1 MTGVKVMKKL
11 ISAILT
17 ATIIATSVP
26 MISYANESTDVMS
39 DYNAV
44 VSEYDAGKRFIGGV
58 ILTEDSDEVMID
70 DMTVSCDEKVTT
82 VDGTVM
88 VPIDSLCDH
97 ITATYIP
104 ANERSSYSKIEY
116 ENSVVWFNDTSGVI
130 NTCVDGEDNIEVL
143 DETPYKTDDTVMV
156 PLESFADA
164 LGYEV
169 KESNQDGT
177 HYLLTQP
184 YQTARLLVST
194 NKRNINTEGALASV
208 RDEKNDITVLQYN
221 TAEEAKSAMESL
233 AETKGVTN
241 VEPDCI
247 MSTDMFAGLNQGSGE
262 LDTTACHRDEGA
274 SEAIHVDDM
283 LEPLKNEKLNN
294 ITVGV
299 IDSGVCSTHEALKD
313 RTICADVDFSSDGQE
328 TSEDNNGHGTH
339 VTGIVLDNTLDNVK
353 VLAVKAMNGEGKGT
367 DYQIYQAMQY
377 AVNNGAKLL
386 NMSLGRY
393 GKSDLLTEYVQE
405 LWNKNISVVVAA
417 GNDHWFADEFT
428 PAGIVE
434 CITVAAVD
442 NDVAYNLTGRFT
454 NGGYPTDCYAP
465 GLNIYST
472 WIYDDNFKGYR
483 ECTGTSMSS
492 PFCAAAVA
500 NMYSYDSEYT
510 SQYVHDRIR
519 SECQPFLSGK
529 YVHHEYKDWVM
540 GVLDCRSLIDFN
552 RTAMPTVSTYP
563 DYLTETQM
571 NTITCEDENA
581 EIYYTTDGSR
591 ASKENGTLYTG
602 PIAVDKT
609 MRLHVIAYCEGK
621 EQSYQEYYDYIMVV
635 TPDESK
641 FTIDNYGVITSFDYT
656 KGEDKYLRVPNMIK
670 GRYVLGIGDNV
681 FKDNDD
687 LVTIFLP
694 ERCNSIGDYAF
705 YDCNNLGKV
714 NGKGV
719 EYVGKYAFYNSNTGE
734 RNNNSKDEIILGELK
749 KIGAFAFCET
759 YGYKSLVSEKLT
771 EIPESAFQRC
781 GIEYLY
787 APNVTSIGKNAFK
800 DDNTFSIK
808 LEFPKVIEIGY
819 HAFENCGVHY
829 IDLPGMTDASGLG
842 EGAFYDGGLY
852 SIDMPNLEGE
862 IPRDTFFKTQLR
874 TVNLPKITSVEVG
887 AFDECENLKELV
899 LENVKQFKS
908 NLWTGI
914 HIKGVGYD
922 YGNIERVSMPNCES
936 FTGQIWSYYLREL
949 DLPKCKT
956 LRSVYSNSLKYV
968 YLPNLEYMDE
978 YTSDKKTFGFKCPN
992 LLYAYLPKL
1001 KSISGNEEATH
1012 SVFLDCFNLE
1022 KIDLPSLDF
1031 DSYKPEGK
1039 RKLINTISNYS
1050 DIDKCK
1056 LKIVNAPYY
1065 ADKKALGIYG
1075 HGFLDGK
1082 IPSFKI
1088 LEDLPSTQ
1096 SGGDLSIDVSGYN
1109 ISYQWYY
1116 SKDNIDFEPIK
1127 GAVNEQLSPS
1137 KPGYYC
1143 VDVIQ
1148 SNYTQSGT
1156 KRSSVCNYTDER
1168 VVNPSV
1174 NLTVTAQNEF
1184 SVSADN
1190 YTYTAEKNGETYSIN
1205 VSVPKG
1211 NLVTVNYLNDDF
1223 EAWLNDK
1230 NRTVSDKANYTFRI
1244 AGDTVINC
1252 VSKNAGV
1259 VSFYNAN
1266 GDLII
1271 SKKFTKF
1278 TIGSFPAAPTL
1289 YGHTFTG
1296 WDKTAEEIDEA
1307 VKAGKSVKVT
1317 AQYKKNLTYYS
1328 LVLNGG
1334 EVIDTSSDDYNGEM
1348 SFREFST
1355 VTVKASFETPIFRYW
1370 VDGNGNIVSYR
1381 SEYKFYMSNNLEL
1394 SAVYGVTPAT
1404 KQPIVKITKVFED
1417 AENKRLVFTS
1427 ERDIPNNYTV
1437 LEHGILLS
1445 RDNEILRG
1453 RIPLTLDYDGTLIK
1467 CTSITKGHV
1476 GTYSANKKIVDEVRT
1491 WGAVAYV
1498 IYQKPNGEVKTLY
1511 SDLVKKKYLTDNI

>member
-1 MTGVKVMKKL
+1 MKKL

-17 ATIIATSVP
+17 ATIIATCVP

-44 VSEYDAGKRFIGGV
+44 ASEYDAGKRFIGGV

-97 ITATYIP
+97 ITATYMP
-104 ANERSSYSKIEY
+104 ANELRGYSKIEY
-116 ENSVVWFNDTSGVI
+116 ENSVVWFSETSGVI
-130 NTCVDGEDNIEVL
+130 NTCVDGEDNFEVL

-194 NKRNINTEGALASV
+194 NKRNINTEGAVASV

-233 AETKGVTN
+233 SETKGVTN

-247 MSTDMFAGLNQGSGE
+247 MSTDMFAGLNHGSGE
-262 LDTTACHRDEGA
+262 LDTTAGHRDEGA

-283 LEPLKNEKLNN
+283 LEPLKNEKLND

-313 RTICADVDFSSDGQE
+313 RTICANVDFSSDGQE

-353 VLAVKAMNGEGKGT
+353 VLAVKAMSGEGKGT

-417 GNDHWFADEFT
+417 GNEHWFADEFT

-442 NDVAYNLTGRFT
+442 NDVAHNLTGRFS

-472 WIYDDNFKGYR
+472 WIYDDSFKGYR
-483 ECTGTSMSS
+483 ECTGTSMST

-510 SQYVHDRIR
+510 AQYVHDRIR

-529 YVHHEYKDWVM
+529 YAHHEYKDWVM

-591 ASKENGTLYTG
+591 ASKENGTLYTE

-609 MRLHVIAYCEGK
+609 MRIHVIAYCEGK
-621 EQSYQEYYDYIMVV
+621 GQSYQEYYDYIMVV
-635 TPDESK
+635 TADESK
-641 FTIDNYGVITSFDYT
+641 FTRDNYGVITSFDYT
-656 KGEDKYLRVPNMIK
+656 KGEDKYLRIPDMVK
-670 GRYVLGIGDNV
+670 GEYVFGIGDNV

-719 EYVGKYAFYNSNTGE
+719 KNVGKYAFYNSNTGE

-749 KIGAFAFCET
+749 KIGAFAFYET
-759 YGYKSLVSEKLT
+759 FGYKSLVSEKLT
-771 EIPESAFQRC
+771 EIPESALQGC

-800 DDNTFSIK
+800 DDHYFSMDF
-808 LEFPKVIEIGY
+808 EFPKVTEIGY
-819 HAFENCGVHY
+819 HAFENCRVHH
-829 IDLPGMTDASGLG
+829 IELPELTDASGLG
-842 EGAFYDGGLY
+842 EGVFYKSSLY
-852 SIDMPNLEGE
+852 SIDLPNLVGE
-862 IPRDTFFKTQLR
+862 IPRDTFFKSQLR
-874 TVNLPKITSVEVG
+874 TVNLPKVTSVEVG

-899 LENVKQFKS
+899 LENVKEFKS

-949 DLPKCKT
+949 DLPKCKN

-968 YLPNLEYMDE
+968 YLPNLEYLNE
-978 YTSDKKTFGFKCPN
+978 YTSNKKTFGFKCPN

-1001 KSISGNEEATH
+1001 KSISGNDEATH
-1012 SVFLDCFNLE
+1012 SIFLDCFNLE

-1031 DSYKPEGK
+1031 DSYKPECK
-1039 RKLINTISNYS
+1039 RKLINTISDYS
-1050 DIDKCK
+1050 YEDKCK

-1096 SGGDLSIDVSGYN
+1096 SDGDLSIDVSGFN

-1116 SKDNIDFEPIK
+1116 SKDNTNFEPIK
-1127 GAVNEQLSPS
+1127 GAVNESFSPS

-1156 KRSSVCNYTDER
+1156 KRSSVCKYTDER
-1168 VVNPSV
+1168 VANPSV

-1190 YTYTAEKNGETYSIN
+1190 YTYTAEKSGETYSIN

-1211 NLVTVNYLNDDF
+1211 ELVTVDYLNDDF
-1223 EAWLNDK
+1223 EAWINDK

-1266 GDLII
+1266 GDLIT

-1278 TIGSFPAAPTL
+1278 TSSSFPAAPTL

-1334 EVIDTSSDDYNGEM
+1334 EVVDTSSDDYNGEM

-1394 SAVYGVTPAT
+1394 TAVYGETPVT
-1404 KQPIVKITKVFED
+1404 KQPTVRTISAYYDK
-1417 AENKRLVFTS
+1417 ENKRSVFVS
-1427 ERDIPNNYTV
+1427 ERDVPDKYKI
-1437 LEHGILLS
+1437 LETGFLLS
-1445 RDNEILRG
+1445 SDNDILNQVT
-1453 RIPLTLDYDGTLIK
+1453 PLTLDYKGELLK
-1467 CTSITKGHV
+1467 SVSINKDNS
-1476 GTYSANKKIVDEVRT
+1476 GTY
-1491 WGAVAYV
+1491 VAYKPEKTGWHLWGV
-1498 IYQKPNGEVKTLY
+1498 VSYVTYQLPNGRINTIYSNYQKIK
-1511 SDLVKKKYLTDNI
+1511 I

>member
-1 MTGVKVMKKL
+1 MKKL

-17 ATIIATSVP
+17 ATIIATCVP

-97 ITATYIP
+97 ITATYMP
-104 ANERSSYSKIEY
+104 ANELRGYSKIEY
-116 ENSVVWFNDTSGVI
+116 ENSVVWFSETSGVI
-130 NTCVDGEDNIEVL
+130 NTCVDGEDNFEVL
-143 DETPYKTDDTVMV
+143 DETPYKTDDTVIV

-169 KESNQDGT
+169 KESNEDGT

-194 NKRNINTEGALASV
+194 NKRNINTEGAVASV

-233 AETKGVTN
+233 SETKGITN

-247 MSTDMFAGLNQGSGE
+247 MSTDMFAGLNQSSGE
-262 LDTTACHRDEGA
+262 LDTTAGHRDEGA

-283 LEPLKNEKLNN
+283 LEPLKNEKLND

-339 VTGIVLDNTLDNVK
+339 VTGIVLDNTLDNVE

-417 GNDHWFADEFT
+417 GNEHWFADEFT

-510 SQYVHDRIR
+510 AQYVHDRIR

-540 GVLDCRSLIDFN
+540 GVLDCRNLIDFN

-591 ASKENGTLYTG
+591 ASKENGTLYTE

-621 EQSYQEYYDYIMVV
+621 GQSYQEYYDYIMVV
-635 TPDESK
+635 TADESK
-641 FTIDNYGVITSFDYT
+641 FTRDNYGVITSFDYT
-656 KGEDKYLRVPNMIK
+656 IGEDRYLRIPDMVKGE
-670 GRYVLGIGDNV
+670 YVFGIGDNV

-719 EYVGKYAFYNSNTGE
+719 ANVGKYAFYNSNTGE
-734 RNNNSKDEIILGELK
+734 RNNNSKDEIVLGELK

-800 DDNTFSIK
+800 DDHGFSMDF
-808 LEFPKVIEIGY
+808 EFPKVTEIGY
-819 HAFENCGVHY
+819 HAFENCRVHY
-829 IDLPGMTDASGLG
+829 IELPELTDASGLG
-842 EGAFYDGGLY
+842 EGVFYNSSLY
-852 SIDMPNLEGE
+852 SIDLPNLEGE

-874 TVNLPKITSVEVG
+874 TVNLPKVTSVEVG

-968 YLPNLEYMDE
+968 HMPNLEYLNE
-978 YTSDKKTFGFKCPN
+978 YTSNKKTFGFKCPN

-1001 KSISGNEEATH
+1001 KSISGNAEATH
-1012 SVFLDCFNLE
+1012 SIFLDCFNLE

-1031 DSYKPEGK
+1031 DSYKPECK
-1039 RKLINTISNYS
+1039 RKLIYTISDYS
-1050 DIDKCK
+1050 DKDKCK

-1065 ADKKALGIYG
+1065 ADKIILGKYG
-1075 HGFLDGK
+1075 YGYLDGK
-1082 IPSFKI
+1082 RPSFKI
-1088 LEDLPSTQ
+1088 LEDLPLTQ

-1116 SKDNIDFEPIK
+1116 SKDNTDFVPIK
-1127 GAVNEQLSPS
+1127 GAVNESFSPS

-1148 SNYTQSGT
+1148 SNYTESGT
-1156 KRSSVCNYTDER
+1156 KRSSVCKYTDER
-1168 VVNPSV
+1168 VANPSV

-1190 YTYTAEKNGETYSIN
+1190 YTYTAEKSGETYSIN

-1211 NLVTVNYLNDDF
+1211 NLVTVDYLNDDF
-1223 EAWLNDK
+1223 EAWINDK

-1266 GDLII
+1266 GDLIS

-1278 TIGSFPAAPTL
+1278 TSSSFPAAPTL

-1334 EVIDTSSDDYNGEM
+1334 EVVDTSSDDYNGEM

-1394 SAVYGVTPAT
+1394 TAVYGETPVT
-1404 KQPIVKITKVFED
+1404 KQPTVRTISAYYDK
-1417 AENKRLVFTS
+1417 ENKRSVFVS
-1427 ERDIPNNYTV
+1427 ERDLPDEYKI
-1437 LEHGILLS
+1437 LETGFLLS
-1445 RDNEILRG
+1445 SDNDILNQVT
-1453 RIPLTLDYDGTLIK
+1453 PLTLDYKGELLK
-1467 CTSITKGHV
+1467 SVSINKDNS
-1476 GTYSANKKIVDEVRT
+1476 GTY
-1491 WGAVAYV
+1491 VAYKPEKTGWHLWGV
-1498 IYQKPNGEVKTLY
+1498 VSYVTYQLPNGRINTIYSNYQKIKILN
-1511 SDLVKKKYLTDNI
+1511 

>member
-1 MTGVKVMKKL
+1 MKKL

>member
-1 MTGVKVMKKL
+1 MKKL

-17 ATIIATSVP
+17 AAIIATSVP

-194 NKRNINTEGALASV
+194 NKRNINTEGAVASV

-233 AETKGVTN
+233 SETKGVTN

-247 MSTDMFAGLNQGSGE
+247 MSTDMFAGLNQSSGE
-262 LDTTACHRDEGA
+262 LDTTAGHRDEGA

-417 GNDHWFADEFT
+417 GNEHWFADEFT
-428 PAGIVE
+428 PGGIVE

-472 WIYDDNFKGYR
+472 WIYDDSFKGYR

-510 SQYVHDRIR
+510 AQYVHDRIR

-591 ASKENGTLYTG
+591 ASKENGTLYTE

-609 MRLHVIAYCEGK
+609 MRIHVIAYCKGK

-641 FTIDNYGVITSFDYT
+641 FTINNYGVITSFDYT
-656 KGEDKYLRVPNMIK
+656 KGEDKYLRVPDMIK
-670 GRYVLGIGDNV
+670 GRYVFGIGDNV

-694 ERCNSIGDYAF
+694 EICYSIGDYAF
-705 YDCNNLGKV
+705 YDCDALGKV

-719 EYVGKYAFYNSNTGE
+719 EYVGKYAFCNANTGGN
-734 RNNNSKDEIILGELK
+734 NNNSEDEIILGELR
-749 KIGAFAFCET
+749 KIGAFAFRET
-759 YGYKSLVSEKLT
+759 YGYKSLVSERLT
-771 EIPESAFQRC
+771 EIPESAFERC

-800 DDNTFSIK
+800 DDHGFSMNF
-808 LEFPKVIEIGY
+808 EFPKVTEIGY
-819 HAFENCGVHY
+819 HAFENCRVHY
-829 IDLPGMTDASGLG
+829 IELPKLTDASGLG
-842 EGAFYDGGLY
+842 EGVFYNSSLY
-852 SIDMPNLEGE
+852 SIDLPNLEGK
-862 IPRDTFFKTQLR
+862 IPRDTFFKSQLR

-899 LENVKQFKS
+899 LENVKEFKS
-908 NLWTGI
+908 NLWTYI
-914 HIKGVGYD
+914 HIKGVGDD

-956 LRSVYSNSLKYV
+956 LRSVCSNSLKYV

-978 YTSDKKTFGFKCPN
+978 YTSNKKTFGFKCPN

-1012 SVFLDCFNLE
+1012 SIFLDCFNLE

-1031 DSYKPEGK
+1031 NSYKPEGK
-1039 RKLINTISNYS
+1039 RKLIYTISDYS
-1050 DIDKCK
+1050 DKDKCK

-1065 ADKKALGIYG
+1065 ADKKILGKFDKGY
-1075 HGFLDGK
+1075 LDGK
-1082 IPSFKI
+1082 RPSFKI

-1116 SKDNIDFEPIK
+1116 SKDNTNFEPIK
-1127 GAVNEQLSPS
+1127 GAVNESFSPS

-1190 YTYTAEKNGETYSIN
+1190 YTYKAEKNGETYSIN

-1252 VSKNAGV
+1252 VSKNAGI

-1266 GDLII
+1266 GDLIS

-1296 WDKTAEEIDEA
+1296 WDKTAEKIDEA

-1334 EVIDTSSDDYNGEM
+1334 EVVDTSSDDYNGEM

-1394 SAVYGVTPAT
+1394 TAVYGETPAT
-1404 KQPIVKITKVFED
+1404 KQPIVRLTNAYVNYD
-1417 AENKRLVFTS
+1417 NMQLVFTS
-1427 ERDIPNNYTV
+1427 ERDIPDNYKV
-1437 LEHGILLS
+1437 LEQGIIMS
-1445 RDNEILRG
+1445 NDQYIYDGNG
-1453 RIPLTLDYDGTLIK
+1453 KLTLEYTGNILK
-1467 CTSITKGHV
+1467 GVSVSTSNV
-1476 GTYSANKKIVDEVRT
+1476 GTYTVSKSIKKNWELWD
-1491 WGAVAYV
+1491 AVAYV
-1498 IYQKPNGEVKTLY
+1498 IYQLPSGEIDTIY
-1511 SDLVKKKYLTDNI
+1511 SNQAEAEYYKG

>member
-1 MTGVKVMKKL
+1 MKKL

-44 VSEYDAGKRFIGGV
+44 ASEYDAGKRFIGGV

-97 ITATYIP
+97 ITATYMP
-104 ANERSSYSKIEY
+104 ANELRGYSKIEY
-116 ENSVVWFNDTSGVI
+116 ENSVVWFSETSGVI
-130 NTCVDGEDNIEVL
+130 NTCVDGEDNFEVL

-194 NKRNINTEGALASV
+194 NKRNINTEGAVASV

-233 AETKGVTN
+233 SETKGVTN

-247 MSTDMFAGLNQGSGE
+247 MSTDMFAGLNHGSGE
-262 LDTTACHRDEGA
+262 LDTTAGHRDEGA

-283 LEPLKNEKLNN
+283 LEPLKNEKLND

-313 RTICADVDFSSDGQE
+313 RTICANVDFSSDGQE

-353 VLAVKAMNGEGKGT
+353 VLAVKAMSGEGKGT

-417 GNDHWFADEFT
+417 GNEHWFADEFT

-442 NDVAYNLTGRFT
+442 NDVAHNLTGRFS

-472 WIYDDNFKGYR
+472 WIYDDSFKGYR
-483 ECTGTSMSS
+483 ECTGTSMST

-510 SQYVHDRIR
+510 AQYVHDRIR

-529 YVHHEYKDWVM
+529 YAHHEYKDWVM

-591 ASKENGTLYTG
+591 ASKENGTLYTE

-609 MRLHVIAYCEGK
+609 MRIHVIAYCEGK
-621 EQSYQEYYDYIMVV
+621 GQSYQEYYDYIMVV
-635 TPDESK
+635 TADESK
-641 FTIDNYGVITSFDYT
+641 FTRDNYGVITSFDYT
-656 KGEDKYLRVPNMIK
+656 KGEDKYLRIPDMVK
-670 GRYVLGIGDNV
+670 GEYVFGIGDNV

-719 EYVGKYAFYNSNTGE
+719 KNVGKYAFYNSNTGE

-749 KIGAFAFCET
+749 KIGAFAFYET
-759 YGYKSLVSEKLT
+759 FGYKSLVSEKLT
-771 EIPESAFQRC
+771 EIPESALQGC

-800 DDNTFSIK
+800 DDHYFSMDF
-808 LEFPKVIEIGY
+808 EFPKVTEIGY
-819 HAFENCGVHY
+819 HAFENCRVHH
-829 IDLPGMTDASGLG
+829 IELPELTDASGLG
-842 EGAFYDGGLY
+842 EGVFYKSSLY
-852 SIDMPNLEGE
+852 SIDLPNLVGE
-862 IPRDTFFKTQLR
+862 IPRDTFFKSQLR
-874 TVNLPKITSVEVG
+874 TVNLPKVTSVEVG

-899 LENVKQFKS
+899 LENVKEFKS

-949 DLPKCKT
+949 DLPKCKN

-968 YLPNLEYMDE
+968 YLPNLEYLNE
-978 YTSDKKTFGFKCPN
+978 YTSNKKTFGFKCPN

-1001 KSISGNEEATH
+1001 KSISGNDEATH
-1012 SVFLDCFNLE
+1012 SIFLDCFNLE

-1039 RKLINTISNYS
+1039 RKLIYTISDYS
-1050 DIDKCK
+1050 DKDKCK

-1096 SGGDLSIDVSGYN
+1096 SGGDLSIDVSGFN

-1116 SKDNIDFEPIK
+1116 SKDNTDFVPIK
-1127 GAVNEQLSPS
+1127 GAVNESFSPS

-1168 VVNPSV
+1168 VANPSV

-1211 NLVTVNYLNDDF
+1211 ELVTVDYLNDDF

-1266 GDLII
+1266 GDLIS

-1278 TIGSFPAAPTL
+1278 TSNSFPAAPTL

-1334 EVIDTSSDDYNGEM
+1334 EVVDTSSDDYNGEM

-1381 SEYKFYMSNNLEL
+1381 SEYKFYMTNNLEL
-1394 SAVYGVTPAT
+1394 TAVYGETPVT
-1404 KQPIVKITKVFED
+1404 KQPTVRTISAYYDK
-1417 AENKRLVFTS
+1417 ENKRSVFVS
-1427 ERDIPNNYTV
+1427 ERDVPDEYKI
-1437 LEHGILLS
+1437 LETGFLLS
-1445 RDNEILRG
+1445 SDNDILNQVT
-1453 RIPLTLDYDGTLIK
+1453 PLTLDYDGELLK
-1467 CTSITKGHV
+1467 SVSINKDNS
-1476 GTYSANKKIVDEVRT
+1476 GTY
-1491 WGAVAYV
+1491 VAYKPEKTGWHLWGV
-1498 IYQKPNGEVKTLY
+1498 VSYVTYQLPNGRINTIYSNYQKIK
-1511 SDLVKKKYLTDNI
+1511 I

>member
-1 MTGVKVMKKL
+1 MKKL
-11 ISAILT
+11 ISAIMT
-17 ATIIATSVP
+17 AAIIVTSVP
-26 MISYANESTDVMS
+26 MISYANDSTDVMS

-44 VSEYDAGKRFIGGV
+44 VSKYDTGKRFIGGV

-70 DMTVSCDEKVTT
+70 DMAVSCDEKVTT

-97 ITATYIP
+97 ITATYMP
-104 ANERSSYSKIEY
+104 ANELRGYSKIEY
-116 ENSVVWFNDTSGVI
+116 ENSVVWFSETSGVI
-130 NTCVDGEDNIEVL
+130 NTCVDGEDNFEVL

-169 KESNQDGT
+169 KESNEDGT

-194 NKRNINTEGALASV
+194 NKRNINTEGAVASV

-233 AETKGVTN
+233 SETKGVTN

-262 LDTTACHRDEGA
+262 LDTTAGHRDEGA

-283 LEPLKNEKLNN
+283 LEPLKNEKLND
-294 ITVGV
+294 ITVGI

-313 RTICADVDFSSDGQE
+313 RAICADVDFSSDEQE

-353 VLAVKAMNGEGKGT
+353 ALVVKALNGEGKGT

-377 AVNNGAKLL
+377 AINNGAKLL

-393 GKSDLLTEYVQE
+393 GTSDLLTEYVQE
-405 LWNKNISVVVAA
+405 LWNKNISVVVSA
-417 GNDHWFADEFT
+417 GNEHWFADEFT

-442 NDVAYNLTGRFT
+442 NDVAYNLTGRFS

-472 WIYDDNFKGYR
+472 WIYDDNFNGYR

-500 NMYSYDSEYT
+500 NMYSYSSEYT
-510 SQYVHDRIR
+510 AQYVHDRIR

-540 GVLDCRSLIDFN
+540 GVLDCRSLIEFN
-552 RTAMPTVSTYP
+552 RTAMPTVSAYP
-563 DYLTETQM
+563 DYLTETQI
-571 NTITCEDENA
+571 NTITCKDENA

-591 ASKENGTLYTG
+591 ASKENGTLYTE

-609 MRLHVIAYCEGK
+609 MRLHVIAYCDGK
-621 EQSYQEYYDYIMVV
+621 GQSYQEYYDYIMVV

-641 FTIDNYGVITSFDYT
+641 FTRNNYGVITSFDYT
-656 KGEDKYLRVPNMIK
+656 EGEDKYLRIPDMVK
-670 GRYVLGIGDNV
+670 GEYVFGIGDNV

-694 ERCNSIGDYAF
+694 ETCHSIGDYAF
-705 YDCNNLGKV
+705 YDCDALGKV

-719 EYVGKYAFYNSNTGE
+719 NTVGKYAFCNANTGGN
-734 RNNNSKDEIILGELK
+734 NNNSEDEIILGELE

-759 YGYKSLVSEKLT
+759 RGYKSLVSEKLT

-781 GIEYLY
+781 SIEYLY

-800 DDNTFSIK
+800 DDHGFSMDF
-808 LEFPKVIEIGY
+808 EFPKVTEIGY
-819 HAFENCGVHY
+819 HAFENCRVHY
-829 IDLPGMTDASGLG
+829 IELPELTDALGLG
-842 EGAFYDGGLY
+842 EGVFYNSSLY
-852 SIDMPNLEGE
+852 SIDLPNLEGE
-862 IPRDTFFKTQLR
+862 IPRDTFFKSQLR

-922 YGNIERVSMPNCES
+922 YGNIERVSMPNCEL

-968 YLPNLEYMDE
+968 YLPNLEYLNE
-978 YTSDKKTFGFKCPN
+978 YTSDKFTFGFKCPN

-1001 KSISGNEEATH
+1001 KSTSGNEESIH
-1012 SVFLDCFNLE
+1012 SIFLDCFNLE
-1022 KIDLPSLDF
+1022 KIDLPSLNF
-1031 DSYKPEGK
+1031 DSYKPEGLHK
-1039 RKLINTISNYS
+1039 TIYRISDYS
-1050 DIDKCK
+1050 YKDKCK

-1065 ADKKALGIYG
+1065 ADKKEIYTN
-1075 HGFLDGK
+1075 FVDGVR
-1082 IPSFKI
+1082 PLFKI

-1174 NLTVTAQNEF
+1174 DLTVTAQNEF

-1190 YTYTAEKNGETYSIN
+1190 YTYTAEKNGDVYSLS

-1211 NLVTVNYLNDDF
+1211 NLVTVNYLSDDF
-1223 EAWLNDK
+1223 EAWINDK

-1266 GDLII
+1266 GDLIS

-1278 TIGSFPAAPTL
+1278 TSSSFPAAPTL

-1334 EVIDTSSDDYNGEM
+1334 VVTDTSSDDYNGEM

-1394 SAVYGVTPAT
+1394 TAVYGETPAT
-1404 KQPIVKITKVFED
+1404 KQPIVRTVSAYYDK
-1417 AENKRLVFTS
+1417 ENKRSVFVS
-1427 ERDIPNNYTV
+1427 ERDVPDEYKI
-1437 LEHGILLS
+1437 LETGFLLS
-1445 RDNEILRG
+1445 SDNDILNQVT
-1453 RIPLTLDYDGTLIK
+1453 PLILDYDGELLK
-1467 CTSITKGHV
+1467 SVSLSKKNS
-1476 GTYSANKKIVDEVRT
+1476 GTYIAYKPEKT
-1491 WGAVAYV
+1491 GWHLWGVVSYV
-1498 IYQKPNGEVKTLY
+1498 TYQLPNGRISTVY
-1511 SDLVKKKYLTDNI
+1511 SNFQRIKI

>member
-1 MTGVKVMKKL
+1 MKKL
-11 ISAILT
+11 ISAIMT
-17 ATIIATSVP
+17 AAIIVTSVP
-26 MISYANESTDVMS
+26 MISYANDSTDVMS

-44 VSEYDAGKRFIGGV
+44 VSKYDTGKRFIGGV

-97 ITATYIP
+97 ITATYMP
-104 ANERSSYSKIEY
+104 ANELRGYSKIEY
-116 ENSVVWFNDTSGVI
+116 ENSVVWFSETSGVI
-130 NTCVDGEDNIEVL
+130 NTCVDGEDNFDVL

-169 KESNQDGT
+169 KESNEDGT

-194 NKRNINTEGALASV
+194 NKRNINTEGAVASV

-233 AETKGVTN
+233 SETKGVTN

-247 MSTDMFAGLNQGSGE
+247 MSTNMFAGLNKGSGE
-262 LDTTACHRDEGA
+262 LDTTAGHRDEDA
-274 SEAIHVDDM
+274 SEAIHIDDM
-283 LEPLKNEKLNN
+283 LEPLKNEKLND
-294 ITVGV
+294 ITVGI

-313 RTICADVDFSSDGQE
+313 RTICADVDFSSDEQE

-353 VLAVKAMNGEGKGT
+353 VLAVKALNGEGEGT

-393 GKSDLLTEYVQE
+393 GKSDLLTEYIQE
-405 LWNKNISVVVAA
+405 LWNKNISVVVSA
-417 GNDHWFADEFT
+417 GNEHWFADEFT

-434 CITVAAVD
+434 CITVGATNNIISSTS
-442 NDVAYNLTGRFT
+442 NDVSFSNS
-454 NGGYPTDCYAP
+454 GYPTDCDAP
-465 GLNIYST
+465 GVSIYST

-483 ECTGTSMSS
+483 NCTGTSMSS

-510 SQYVHDRIR
+510 AQYVHDRIR
-519 SECQPFLSGK
+519 SECQPYLSGK
-529 YVHHEYKDWVM
+529 YIHQEYKDWVL

-552 RTAMPTVSTYP
+552 RTAMPAVSAYP
-563 DYLTETQM
+563 DYLTETQI
-571 NTITCEDENA
+571 NTVTCEDENA

-591 ASKENGTLYTG
+591 ASKENGTLYTE

-641 FTIDNYGVITSFDYT
+641 FTINNYGVITSFDYT
-656 KGEDKYLRVPNMIK
+656 EGEDKYLRVPDMVK
-670 GRYVLGIGDNV
+670 GEYVFGIGDSV

-694 ERCNSIGDYAF
+694 ETCHSIGDYAF
-705 YDCNNLGKV
+705 YDCDALGKV

-719 EYVGKYAFYNSNTGE
+719 NTVGKYTFYNANTGG
-734 RNNNSKDEIILGELK
+734 NNNHSEDEIILGELE
-749 KIGAFAFCET
+749 KIGAFAFYET

-800 DDNTFSIK
+800 DDYSFSIK
-808 LEFPKVIEIGY
+808 LEFPKVTEIGY

-829 IDLPGMTDASGLG
+829 VELPGMTDASGFG

-899 LENVKQFKS
+899 LENIKEFKS
-908 NLWTGI
+908 NLWSGI
-914 HIKGVGYD
+914 YIKGVGYD

-968 YLPNLEYMDE
+968 YLPDLEYIDE

-1001 KSISGNEEATH
+1001 KSVSGNDEATH
-1012 SVFLDCFNLE
+1012 SIFLDCFNLE

-1039 RKLINTISNYS
+1039 RKLIYTISNYS
-1050 DIDKCK
+1050 DEDKCK

-1065 ADKKALGIYG
+1065 ADKKILGEFDKGYLG
-1075 HGFLDGK
+1075 GK
-1082 IPSFKI
+1082 RPSFKI

-1116 SKDNIDFEPIK
+1116 SKDNTDFEPIK
-1127 GAVNEQLSPS
+1127 GAVNEQLSPL

-1190 YTYTAEKNGETYSIN
+1190 YTYTAEKNGDVYSLN

-1211 NLVTVNYLNDDF
+1211 NLVTVNYLSDDF
-1223 EAWLNDK
+1223 EVWLNDK

-1266 GDLII
+1266 GDLIS

-1278 TIGSFPAAPTL
+1278 TSSSFPAAPTL

-1334 EVIDTSSDDYNGEM
+1334 VVTDTSSDDYNGEM

-1381 SEYKFYMSNNLEL
+1381 SEYKFYMSNDLEL
-1394 SAVYGVTPAT
+1394 TAVYGETPAT
-1404 KQPIVKITKVFED
+1404 KQPIVRLTNAYV
-1417 AENKRLVFTS
+1417 NYNNMQLVFTS
-1427 ERDIPNNYTV
+1427 ERDIPDNYKV
-1437 LEHGILLS
+1437 LEQGIIMS
-1445 RDNEILRG
+1445 NDQYIYDG
-1453 RIPLTLDYDGTLIK
+1453 KGKLTLEYTGNILK
-1467 CTSITKGHV
+1467 GTSIDTLNT
-1476 GTYSANKKIVDEVRT
+1476 GTYTIYKKIKKNWELWV
-1491 WGAVAYV
+1491 AVAYV
-1498 IYQKPNGEVKTLY
+1498 TYQLPSGKIVTIYSNQAEAEYYKEG
-1511 SDLVKKKYLTDNI
+1511 

>member
-1 MTGVKVMKKL
+1 MKKL

-26 MISYANESTDVMS
+26 MISYANESTDIMS

-58 ILTEDSDEVMID
+58 ILTENSDEVMID
-70 DMTVSCDEKVTT
+70 DMTVSCDEKVTN

-88 VPIDSLCDH
+88 VPIDSLYDH
-97 ITATYIP
+97 ITATYMP
-104 ANERSSYSKIEY
+104 ANELRGYSKIEY
-116 ENSVVWFNDTSGVI
+116 ENSVVWFSETSGVI

-194 NKRNINTEGALASV
+194 NKRNINTEGAVASV

-247 MSTDMFAGLNQGSGE
+247 MSTDMFAGLNHGSGE
-262 LDTTACHRDEGA
+262 LDTTAGHRDEGA

-353 VLAVKAMNGEGKGT
+353 VLAVKAMSGEGKGT

-417 GNDHWFADEFT
+417 GNEHWFADEFT

-442 NDVAYNLTGRFT
+442 NDIAHNLTGRFS

-483 ECTGTSMSS
+483 ECTGTSMST

-510 SQYVHDRIR
+510 AQYVHDRIR

-529 YVHHEYKDWVM
+529 YAHHEYKDWVM

-591 ASKENGTLYTG
+591 ASKENGTLYTE

-621 EQSYQEYYDYIMVV
+621 GQSYQEYYDYIMVV
-635 TPDESK
+635 TADESK
-641 FTIDNYGVITSFDYT
+641 FTRDNYGVITSFDYT
-656 KGEDKYLRVPNMIK
+656 KGEDKYLRIPDMVK
-670 GRYVLGIGDNV
+670 GEYVFGIGDNV

-719 EYVGKYAFYNSNTGE
+719 ENVGKYAFYNSNTGE

-749 KIGAFAFCET
+749 KIGAFAFYET
-759 YGYKSLVSEKLT
+759 FGYKSLVSEKLT
-771 EIPESAFQRC
+771 EIPESALQGC

-800 DDNTFSIK
+800 DDHYFSMDF
-808 LEFPKVIEIGY
+808 EFPKVTEIGY
-819 HAFENCGVHY
+819 HAFENCRVHY
-829 IDLPGMTDASGLG
+829 IELPELTDASGLG
-842 EGAFYDGGLY
+842 EGVFYKSSLY
-852 SIDMPNLEGE
+852 SIDLPNLVGE
-862 IPRDTFFKTQLR
+862 IPRDTFFKSQLR
-874 TVNLPKITSVEVG
+874 TVNLPKVTSVEVG

-899 LENVKQFKS
+899 LENVKEFKS

-949 DLPKCKT
+949 DLPKCKN

-968 YLPNLEYMDE
+968 YLPNLEYLNE
-978 YTSDKKTFGFKCPN
+978 YTSNKFTFGFKCPN

-1001 KSISGNEEATH
+1001 KSTSGNEESIH
-1012 SVFLDCFNLE
+1012 SIFLDCFNLE
-1022 KIDLPSLDF
+1022 KIDLPSLNF
-1031 DSYKPEGK
+1031 DSYKPEGLHK
-1039 RKLINTISNYS
+1039 TIYRISDYS
-1050 DIDKCK
+1050 YKDKCK

-1065 ADKKALGIYG
+1065 ADKKDIY
-1075 HGFLDGK
+1075 FNFVDGVR
-1082 IPSFKI
+1082 PLFKI

-1096 SGGDLSIDVSGYN
+1096 SDGDLSIDVSGYN

-1116 SKDNIDFEPIK
+1116 SKDNTNFEPIK
-1127 GAVNEQLSPS
+1127 GAVNESFSPS

-1156 KRSSVCNYTDER
+1156 KRSSVCKYTDER

-1211 NLVTVNYLNDDF
+1211 NLVTVNYLSDDF

-1266 GDLII
+1266 GDLIT
-1271 SKKFTKF
+1271 SNKLTKF
-1278 TIGSFPAAPTL
+1278 TSSSFPAAPTL

-1334 EVIDTSSDDYNGEM
+1334 EVVDTSSDDYNGEM

-1370 VDGNGNIVSYR
+1370 IDANGSIVSYR
-1381 SEYKFYMSNNLEL
+1381 REYKFYMSNNLEL
-1394 SAVYGVTPAT
+1394 TAVYGVTPVT
-1404 KQPIVKITKVFED
+1404 KQPTVRTISAYYDK
-1417 AENKRLVFTS
+1417 ENKRSVFVS
-1427 ERDIPNNYTV
+1427 ERDVPDEYKI
-1437 LEHGILLS
+1437 LETGFLLS
-1445 RDNEILRG
+1445 SDNDILNQVT
-1453 RIPLTLDYDGTLIK
+1453 PLTLDYTGELLKSVSVNKDN
-1467 CTSITKGHV
+1467 S
-1476 GTYSANKKIVDEVRT
+1476 GTY
-1491 WGAVAYV
+1491 VAYKPEKTGWHLWGV
-1498 IYQKPNGEVKTLY
+1498 VSYVTYQLPNGRINTIY
-1511 SDLVKKKYLTDNI
+1511 SNYQRIKI

>member
-1 MTGVKVMKKL
+1 MKKL
-11 ISAILT
+11 IFAILT

-97 ITATYIP
+97 ITATYMP
-104 ANERSSYSKIEY
+104 ANKLRGYSKIEY
-116 ENSVVWFNDTSGVI
+116 ENSVVWFSETSGVI

-194 NKRNINTEGALASV
+194 NKKNINTEGAVASV

-247 MSTDMFAGLNQGSGE
+247 MSTDMFAGLNHGSGE
-262 LDTTACHRDEGA
+262 LDTTAGHRDEGA

-283 LEPLKNEKLNN
+283 LEPLKNEKLND

-313 RTICADVDFSSDGQE
+313 RTICANVDFSSDEQE

-339 VTGIVLDNTLDNVK
+339 VTGILLDNTLDNVK
-353 VLAVKAMNGEGKGT
+353 VLAVKAMSGEGKGT

-417 GNDHWFADEFT
+417 GNEHWFADEFT

-442 NDVAYNLTGRFT
+442 NDVAHNLTGRFS

-483 ECTGTSMSS
+483 ECTGTSMST

-500 NMYSYDSEYT
+500 NMYSYDSKYT
-510 SQYVHDRIR
+510 AQYVHDRIR
-519 SECQPFLSGK
+519 SECQPFLSEK
-529 YVHHEYKDWVM
+529 YAHHEYKDWVM

-591 ASKENGTLYTG
+591 ASKENGTLYTE

-621 EQSYQEYYDYIMVV
+621 GQSYQEYYDYIMVV
-635 TPDESK
+635 TADESK
-641 FTIDNYGVITSFDYT
+641 FTRDNYGVITSFDYT
-656 KGEDKYLRVPNMIK
+656 KGEDKYLRIPDMVK
-670 GRYVLGIGDNV
+670 GEYVFGIGDNV

-719 EYVGKYAFYNSNTGE
+719 ENVGKYAFYNSNTGE

-749 KIGAFAFCET
+749 KIGAFAFYET
-759 YGYKSLVSEKLT
+759 FGYKSLVSEKLT
-771 EIPESAFQRC
+771 EIPESALQGC

-800 DDNTFSIK
+800 DDHYFSMDF
-808 LEFPKVIEIGY
+808 EFPKVTEIGY
-819 HAFENCGVHY
+819 HAFENCRVHY
-829 IDLPGMTDASGLG
+829 IELPELTDASGLG
-842 EGAFYDGGLY
+842 EGVFYKSSLY
-852 SIDMPNLEGE
+852 SIDLPNLVGE
-862 IPRDTFFKTQLR
+862 IPRDTFFKSQLR
-874 TVNLPKITSVEVG
+874 TVNLPKVTSVEVG

-899 LENVKQFKS
+899 LENVKEFKS

-949 DLPKCKT
+949 DLPKCKN

-968 YLPNLEYMDE
+968 YLPNLEYLNE
-978 YTSDKKTFGFKCPN
+978 YTSNKFTFGFKCPN

-1001 KSISGNEEATH
+1001 KSTSGNEESIH
-1012 SVFLDCFNLE
+1012 SIFLDCFNLE
-1022 KIDLPSLDF
+1022 KIDLPSLNF
-1031 DSYKPEGK
+1031 DSYKPEGLHK
-1039 RKLINTISNYS
+1039 TIYRISDYS
-1050 DIDKCK
+1050 YKDKCK

-1065 ADKKALGIYG
+1065 ADKKDIY
-1075 HGFLDGK
+1075 FNFVDGVR
-1082 IPSFKI
+1082 PLFKI

-1096 SGGDLSIDVSGYN
+1096 SDGDLSIDVSGYN

-1116 SKDNIDFEPIK
+1116 SKDNTNFEPIK
-1127 GAVNEQLSPS
+1127 GAVNESFSPS

-1156 KRSSVCNYTDER
+1156 KRSSVCKYTDER

-1190 YTYTAEKNGETYSIN
+1190 YTYTAEKNGEMYSIN

-1211 NLVTVNYLNDDF
+1211 NLVTVNYLSDDF

-1266 GDLII
+1266 GDLIT
-1271 SKKFTKF
+1271 SKKLTKF
-1278 TIGSFPAAPTL
+1278 TSSSFPAAPTL

-1334 EVIDTSSDDYNGEM
+1334 EVVDTSSDDYNGEM

-1381 SEYKFYMSNNLEL
+1381 REYKFYMSNNLEL
-1394 SAVYGVTPAT
+1394 TAVYGITPVT
-1404 KQPIVKITKVFED
+1404 KQPTVRTISAYYDK
-1417 AENKRLVFTS
+1417 ENKRSVFVS
-1427 ERDIPNNYTV
+1427 ERDVPDEYKI
-1437 LEHGILLS
+1437 LETGFLLS
-1445 RDNEILRG
+1445 SDNDILNQVT
-1453 RIPLTLDYDGTLIK
+1453 PLTLDY
-1467 CTSITKGHV
+1467 KGELLKSV
-1476 GTYSANKKIVDEVRT
+1476 SVNKDNSGTY
-1491 WGAVAYV
+1491 VAYKPEKTGWHLWGV
-1498 IYQKPNGEVKTLY
+1498 VSYVTYQLPNGRINTIY
-1511 SDLVKKKYLTDNI
+1511 SNYQRIKI

>member
-1 MTGVKVMKKL
+1 MKKL

-70 DMTVSCDEKVTT
+70 DMTVACDEKVTI

-97 ITATYIP
+97 ITATYMP
-104 ANERSSYSKIEY
+104 ANELRGYSKIEY
-116 ENSVVWFNDTSGVI
+116 ENSVVWFSETSGVI

-194 NKRNINTEGALASV
+194 NKRNINTEGAVASV

-247 MSTDMFAGLNQGSGE
+247 MSTNMFAGLNHGSGE
-262 LDTTACHRDEGA
+262 LDTTAGHRDEGA

-442 NDVAYNLTGRFT
+442 NDVAHNLTGRFT

-483 ECTGTSMSS
+483 ECTGTSMST

-510 SQYVHDRIR
+510 AQYVHDRIR

-591 ASKENGTLYTG
+591 ASKENGTLYTE

-609 MRLHVIAYCEGK
+609 MRIHVIAYCEGK
-621 EQSYQEYYDYIMVV
+621 GQSYQEYYDYIMVV
-635 TPDESK
+635 TADESK
-641 FTIDNYGVITSFDYT
+641 FTRDNYGVITSFDYT
-656 KGEDKYLRVPNMIK
+656 KGEDKYLRIPDMVK
-670 GRYVLGIGDNV
+670 GEYVFGIGDNV

-719 EYVGKYAFYNSNTGE
+719 ENVGKYAFYNSNTGE

-749 KIGAFAFCET
+749 KIGAFAFYET
-759 YGYKSLVSEKLT
+759 FGYKSLVSEKLT
-771 EIPESAFQRC
+771 EIPESALQGC

-800 DDNTFSIK
+800 DDHYFSMDF
-808 LEFPKVIEIGY
+808 EFPKVTEIGY
-819 HAFENCGVHY
+819 HAFENCRVHH
-829 IDLPGMTDASGLG
+829 IELPELTDASGLG
-842 EGAFYDGGLY
+842 EGVFYNSSLY
-852 SIDMPNLEGE
+852 SIDLPNLEGE
-862 IPRDTFFKTQLR
+862 IPRDTFFKSQLR
-874 TVNLPKITSVEVG
+874 TVNLPKVTSVEVG

-899 LENVKQFKS
+899 LENVKEFKS

-949 DLPKCKT
+949 DLPKCKN

-968 YLPNLEYMDE
+968 YLPNLEYLNE
-978 YTSDKKTFGFKCPN
+978 YTSNKFTFGFKCPN

-1001 KSISGNEEATH
+1001 KSTSGNEESIH
-1012 SVFLDCFNLE
+1012 SIFLDCFNLE
-1022 KIDLPSLDF
+1022 KIDLPSLNF
-1031 DSYKPEGK
+1031 DSYKPEGLHK
-1039 RKLINTISNYS
+1039 TIYRISDYS
-1050 DIDKCK
+1050 YEDKCK

-1065 ADKKALGIYG
+1065 ADKKDIY
-1075 HGFLDGK
+1075 FNFVDGVR
-1082 IPSFKI
+1082 PLFKI

-1096 SGGDLSIDVSGYN
+1096 FGGDLSIDVSGYN

-1116 SKDNIDFEPIK
+1116 SKDNTNFEPIK
-1127 GAVNEQLSPS
+1127 GAVNESFSPS

-1266 GDLII
+1266 GDLIT

-1296 WDKTAEEIDEA
+1296 WDKTAEEIDKA

-1334 EVIDTSSDDYNGEM
+1334 EVVDTSSDDYNGEM

-1370 VDGNGNIVSYR
+1370 VDANGNIVSYR
-1381 SEYKFYMSNNLEL
+1381 REYKFYMSNNLEL
-1394 SAVYGVTPAT
+1394 TAVYGVTPVT
-1404 KQPIVKITKVFED
+1404 KQPTVRTISAYYDK
-1417 AENKRLVFTS
+1417 ENKRSVFVS
-1427 ERDIPNNYTV
+1427 ERDVPDEYKI
-1437 LEHGILLS
+1437 LETGFLLS
-1445 RDNEILRG
+1445 SDNDILNQVT
-1453 RIPLTLDYDGTLIK
+1453 PLTLDYKGELLK
-1467 CTSITKGHV
+1467 SVSINKDNS
-1476 GTYSANKKIVDEVRT
+1476 GTY
-1491 WGAVAYV
+1491 VAYKPEKTGWHLWGV
-1498 IYQKPNGEVKTLY
+1498 VSYVTYQLPNGRINTIY
-1511 SDLVKKKYLTDNI
+1511 SNYQRIKI

>member
-1 MTGVKVMKKL
+1 MKKL

-39 DYNAV
+39 DYNAI

-97 ITATYIP
+97 ITATYMP
-104 ANERSSYSKIEY
+104 ANELRGYSKIEY
-116 ENSVVWFNDTSGVI
+116 ENSVVWFSETSGVI

-194 NKRNINTEGALASV
+194 NKRNINTEGAVASV

-233 AETKGVTN
+233 SETKGVTN

-247 MSTDMFAGLNQGSGE
+247 MSTDMFAGLNHGSGE
-262 LDTTACHRDEGA
+262 LDTTAGHRDEGA

-313 RTICADVDFSSDGQE
+313 RTICANVDFSSDGQE

-353 VLAVKAMNGEGKGT
+353 VLAVKAMSGEGKGT

-417 GNDHWFADEFT
+417 GNEHWFADEFT

-442 NDVAYNLTGRFT
+442 NDVAHNLTGRFS

-483 ECTGTSMSS
+483 ECTGTSMST

-510 SQYVHDRIR
+510 AQYVHDRIR

-529 YVHHEYKDWVM
+529 YAHHEYKDWVM

-591 ASKENGTLYTG
+591 ASKENGTLYTE

-609 MRLHVIAYCEGK
+609 MRIHVIAYCEGK
-621 EQSYQEYYDYIMVV
+621 GQSYQEYYDYIMVV
-635 TPDESK
+635 TADESK
-641 FTIDNYGVITSFDYT
+641 FTRDNYGVITSFDYT
-656 KGEDKYLRVPNMIK
+656 KGEDKYLRIPDMVK
-670 GRYVLGIGDNV
+670 GEYVFGIGDNV

-719 EYVGKYAFYNSNTGE
+719 ENVGKYAFYNSNTGE

-749 KIGAFAFCET
+749 KIGAFAFYET
-759 YGYKSLVSEKLT
+759 FGYKSLVSEKLT
-771 EIPESAFQRC
+771 EIPESALQGC

-800 DDNTFSIK
+800 DDHYFSMDF
-808 LEFPKVIEIGY
+808 EFPKVTEIGY
-819 HAFENCGVHY
+819 HAFDNCRVHH
-829 IDLPGMTDASGLG
+829 IELPELTDASDLG
-842 EGAFYDGGLY
+842 EGVFYNSGLY
-852 SIDMPNLEGE
+852 SIDLPNLEGE
-862 IPRDTFFKTQLR
+862 IPRDTFFKSQLR
-874 TVNLPKITSVEVG
+874 TVNLPKVTSVEVG

-899 LENVKQFKS
+899 LENVKEFKS

-914 HIKGVGYD
+914 NIKGVGYD
-922 YGNIERVSMPNCES
+922 YGNIERVSMLNCES

-949 DLPKCKT
+949 DLPKCKN

-968 YLPNLEYMDE
+968 YLPNLEYLNE
-978 YTSDKKTFGFKCPN
+978 YTSNKFTFGFKCPN

-1001 KSISGNEEATH
+1001 KSTSGNEESIH
-1012 SVFLDCFNLE
+1012 SIFLDCFNLE
-1022 KIDLPSLDF
+1022 KIDLPSLNF
-1031 DSYKPEGK
+1031 DSYKPEGLHK
-1039 RKLINTISNYS
+1039 TIYRISDYS
-1050 DIDKCK
+1050 YEDKCK

-1065 ADKKALGIYG
+1065 ADKKDIY
-1075 HGFLDGK
+1075 FNFVDGVR
-1082 IPSFKI
+1082 PLFKI

-1096 SGGDLSIDVSGYN
+1096 FGGDLSIDVSGYN

-1116 SKDNIDFEPIK
+1116 SKDNTDFEPIK
-1127 GAVNEQLSPS
+1127 GAVNESFSPS

-1156 KRSSVCNYTDER
+1156 KRSSVCKYTDER

-1252 VSKNAGV
+1252 VSKNAGI

-1266 GDLII
+1266 GDLIT

-1334 EVIDTSSDDYNGEM
+1334 EVVDTSSDDYNGEM

-1381 SEYKFYMSNNLEL
+1381 REYKFYMSNNLEL
-1394 SAVYGVTPAT
+1394 TAVYGVTPVT
-1404 KQPIVKITKVFED
+1404 KQPTVRTISAYYDK
-1417 AENKRLVFTS
+1417 ENKRSVFVS
-1427 ERDIPNNYTV
+1427 ERDVPDEYKI
-1437 LEHGILLS
+1437 LETGFLLS
-1445 RDNEILRG
+1445 SDNDILNQVT
-1453 RIPLTLDYDGTLIK
+1453 PLTLDYTGELLK
-1467 CTSITKGHV
+1467 SVSINKDNS
-1476 GTYSANKKIVDEVRT
+1476 GTY
-1491 WGAVAYV
+1491 VAYKPEKTGWHLWGV
-1498 IYQKPNGEVKTLY
+1498 VSYVTYQLPNGRINTIY
-1511 SDLVKKKYLTDNI
+1511 SNYQRIKI

>member
-1 MTGVKVMKKL
+1 MKKL

-17 ATIIATSVP
+17 ATIIATFVP

-44 VSEYDAGKRFIGGV
+44 ASEYDAGKRFIGGV

-70 DMTVSCDEKVTT
+70 DMAVSCDEKVTT

-97 ITATYIP
+97 ITATYMP
-104 ANERSSYSKIEY
+104 ANELRGYSKIEY
-116 ENSVVWFNDTSGVI
+116 ENSVVWFSETSGVI
-130 NTCVDGEDNIEVL
+130 NTCVDGEDNFEVL

-169 KESNQDGT
+169 KESNEDGT

-194 NKRNINTEGALASV
+194 NKRNINTEGAVASV

-247 MSTDMFAGLNQGSGE
+247 MSTDMFAGLNHGSGE
-262 LDTTACHRDEGA
+262 LDTTAGHRDEGA

-353 VLAVKAMNGEGKGT
+353 VLAVKAMSGEGKGT

-417 GNDHWFADEFT
+417 GNEHWFADEFT

-442 NDVAYNLTGRFT
+442 NDVAHNLTGRFS

-472 WIYDDNFKGYR
+472 WIYDDSFKGYR
-483 ECTGTSMSS
+483 ECTGTSMST

-510 SQYVHDRIR
+510 AQYVHDRIR

-591 ASKENGTLYTG
+591 ASKENGTLYTE

-609 MRLHVIAYCEGK
+609 MRIHVIAYCEGK
-621 EQSYQEYYDYIMVV
+621 GQSYQEYYDYIMVV
-635 TPDESK
+635 TADESK
-641 FTIDNYGVITSFDYT
+641 FTRDNYGVITSFDYT
-656 KGEDKYLRVPNMIK
+656 KGEDKYLRIPDMVK
-670 GRYVLGIGDNV
+670 GEYVFGIGDNV

-719 EYVGKYAFYNSNTGE
+719 ENVGKYAFYNSNTGE

-749 KIGAFAFCET
+749 KIGAFAFYET
-759 YGYKSLVSEKLT
+759 FGYKSLVSEKLT
-771 EIPESAFQRC
+771 EIPESALQGC

-800 DDNTFSIK
+800 DDHYFSMDF
-808 LEFPKVIEIGY
+808 EFPKVTEIGY
-819 HAFENCGVHY
+819 HAFENCRVHY
-829 IDLPGMTDASGLG
+829 IELPELTDASGLG
-842 EGAFYDGGLY
+842 EGVFYKSSLY
-852 SIDMPNLEGE
+852 SIDLPNLVGE
-862 IPRDTFFKTQLR
+862 IPRDTFFKSQLR
-874 TVNLPKITSVEVG
+874 TVNLPKVTSVEVG

-899 LENVKQFKS
+899 LENVKEFKS

-949 DLPKCKT
+949 DLPKCKN

-968 YLPNLEYMDE
+968 YLPNLEYLNE
-978 YTSDKKTFGFKCPN
+978 YTSNKKTFGFKCPN

-1001 KSISGNEEATH
+1001 KSISGNDEATH
-1012 SVFLDCFNLE
+1012 SIFLDCFNLE

-1031 DSYKPEGK
+1031 DSYKPESK
-1039 RKLINTISNYS
+1039 RKLINTISDYS
-1050 DIDKCK
+1050 YEDKCK

-1096 SGGDLSIDVSGYN
+1096 SDGDLCIDVSGFN

-1116 SKDNIDFEPIK
+1116 SKDNTNFEPIK
-1127 GAVNEQLSPS
+1127 GAVNESFSPS

-1156 KRSSVCNYTDER
+1156 KRSSVCKYTDER

-1211 NLVTVNYLNDDF
+1211 NLVTVNYLSDDF

-1266 GDLII
+1266 GDLIT

-1289 YGHTFTG
+1289 YGYTFTG

-1307 VKAGKSVKVT
+1307 IKAGKSVKVT

-1334 EVIDTSSDDYNGEM
+1334 EVVDTSSDDYNGEM

-1381 SEYKFYMSNNLEL
+1381 SEYKFYMTNNLEL
-1394 SAVYGVTPAT
+1394 TAVYGETPVI
-1404 KQPIVKITKVFED
+1404 KQPTVRTISAYFDK
-1417 AENKRLVFTS
+1417 ENKRSVFVS
-1427 ERDIPNNYTV
+1427 ERDVPDEYKI
-1437 LEHGILLS
+1437 LETGFLLS
-1445 RDNEILRG
+1445 SDNDILNQVT
-1453 RIPLTLDYDGTLIK
+1453 PLTLDYKGELLK
-1467 CTSITKGHV
+1467 SVSINKDNS
-1476 GTYSANKKIVDEVRT
+1476 GTY
-1491 WGAVAYV
+1491 VAYKPEKTGWHLWGV
-1498 IYQKPNGEVKTLY
+1498 VSYVTYQLPNGRINTIY
-1511 SDLVKKKYLTDNI
+1511 SNYQRIKI

>member
-1 MTGVKVMKKL
+1 MKKL
-11 ISAILT
+11 ISAIMT
-17 ATIIATSVP
+17 AAIIVTSVP
-26 MISYANESTDVMS
+26 MISYANESTDIMS
-39 DYNAV
+39 EYTSI

-247 MSTDMFAGLNQGSGE
+247 MSTDMFAGLNQSSGE
-262 LDTTACHRDEGA
+262 LDTTAGHRDEGA

-328 TSEDNNGHGTH
+328 SSEDNNGHGTH
-339 VTGIVLDNTLDNVK
+339 VTGILLDNTLDNVK
-353 VLAVKAMNGEGKGT
+353 VLAVKALNGEGKGT

-417 GNDHWFADEFT
+417 GNEHWFADEFT
-428 PAGIVE
+428 PGGIVE

-510 SQYVHDRIR
+510 AQYIHDRIR

-591 ASKENGTLYTG
+591 ASKENGTLYTE

-641 FTIDNYGVITSFDYT
+641 FTINNYGVITSFDYT
-656 KGEDKYLRVPNMIK
+656 IGEDKYLRVPDMIK
-670 GRYVLGIGDNV
+670 GRYVFGIGDNV

-694 ERCNSIGDYAF
+694 EICYSIGDYAF
-705 YDCNNLGKV
+705 YDCDALGKV

-719 EYVGKYAFYNSNTGE
+719 EYVGKYAFCNANTGGN
-734 RNNNSKDEIILGELK
+734 NNNSEDEIILGELR
-749 KIGAFAFCET
+749 KIGAFAFRET
-759 YGYKSLVSEKLT
+759 YGYKSLVSERLT
-771 EIPESAFQRC
+771 EIPESAFERC

-800 DDNTFSIK
+800 DDHGFSMNF
-808 LEFPKVIEIGY
+808 EFPKVTEIGY
-819 HAFENCGVHY
+819 HAFENCRVHY
-829 IDLPGMTDASGLG
+829 IELPKLTDASGLG
-842 EGAFYDGGLY
+842 EGVFYNSSLY
-852 SIDMPNLEGE
+852 SIDLPNLEGE

-874 TVNLPKITSVEVG
+874 TVNLPKVTSVEVG

-899 LENVKQFKS
+899 LENVKEFKS
-908 NLWTGI
+908 NLWTDI

-956 LRSVYSNSLKYV
+956 LRSVCSNSLKYV

-978 YTSDKKTFGFKCPN
+978 YTSNKKTFGFKCPN

-1012 SVFLDCFNLE
+1012 SIFLDCFNLE

-1050 DIDKCK
+1050 DEDKCK

-1116 SKDNIDFEPIK
+1116 SKDNTNFEPIK
-1127 GAVNEQLSPS
+1127 GAVNESFSPS

-1184 SVSADN
+1184 LVSADN

-1211 NLVTVNYLNDDF
+1211 ELVTVDYLNDDF
-1223 EAWLNDK
+1223 EAWINDK

-1266 GDLII
+1266 GDLIS

-1278 TIGSFPAAPTL
+1278 TSNSFPAAPTL

-1334 EVIDTSSDDYNGEM
+1334 EVVDTSSDDYNGEM

-1394 SAVYGVTPAT
+1394 TAVYGITPVI
-1404 KQPIVKITKVFED
+1404 KQPIIKITKVFED

-1427 ERDIPNNYTV
+1427 ERDIPDNYTV

-1445 RDNEILRG
+1445 RDNEVLRG

-1467 CTSITKGHV
+1467 CTSNTKNNV
-1476 GTYSANKKIVDEVRT
+1476 GTYLASKKIVDEVRT

>member
-1 MTGVKVMKKL
+1 MKKL

-97 ITATYIP
+97 ITATYMP
-104 ANERSSYSKIEY
+104 ANELRGYSKIEY
-116 ENSVVWFNDTSGVI
+116 ENSVVWFSETSGVI

-194 NKRNINTEGALASV
+194 NKRNINTEGAVASV

-247 MSTDMFAGLNQGSGE
+247 MSTDMFAGLNHGSGE
-262 LDTTACHRDEGA
+262 LDTTAGHRDEGA

-283 LEPLKNEKLNN
+283 LEPLKNEKLND

-313 RTICADVDFSSDGQE
+313 RTICANVDFSSDEQE

-339 VTGIVLDNTLDNVK
+339 VTGILLDNTLDNVK
-353 VLAVKAMNGEGKGT
+353 VLAVKAMSGEGKGT

-417 GNDHWFADEFT
+417 GNEHWFADEFT

-442 NDVAYNLTGRFT
+442 NDVAHNLTGRFS

-483 ECTGTSMSS
+483 ECTGTSMST

-510 SQYVHDRIR
+510 AQYVHDRIR

-529 YVHHEYKDWVM
+529 YAHHEYKDWVM

-591 ASKENGTLYTG
+591 ASKENGTLYTE

-609 MRLHVIAYCEGK
+609 MRIHVIAYCEGK
-621 EQSYQEYYDYIMVV
+621 GQSYQEYYDYIMVV
-635 TPDESK
+635 TADESK
-641 FTIDNYGVITSFDYT
+641 FTRDNYGVITSFDYT
-656 KGEDKYLRVPNMIK
+656 KGEDKYLRIPDMVK
-670 GRYVLGIGDNV
+670 GEYVFGIGDNV

-719 EYVGKYAFYNSNTGE
+719 ENVGKYAFYNSNTGE

-749 KIGAFAFCET
+749 KIGAFAFYET
-759 YGYKSLVSEKLT
+759 FGYKSLVSEKLT
-771 EIPESAFQRC
+771 EIPESALQGC

-800 DDNTFSIK
+800 DDHYFSMDF
-808 LEFPKVIEIGY
+808 EFPKVTEIGY
-819 HAFENCGVHY
+819 HAFENCRVHY
-829 IDLPGMTDASGLG
+829 IELPELTDASGLG
-842 EGAFYDGGLY
+842 EGVFYKSSLY
-852 SIDMPNLEGE
+852 SIDLPNLVGE
-862 IPRDTFFKTQLR
+862 IPRDTFFKSQLR
-874 TVNLPKITSVEVG
+874 TVNLPKVTSVEVG

-914 HIKGVGYD
+914 NIKGVGYD

-949 DLPKCKT
+949 DLPKCKN

-968 YLPNLEYMDE
+968 YLPNLEYLNE
-978 YTSDKKTFGFKCPN
+978 YTSNKKTFGFKCPN

-1001 KSISGNEEATH
+1001 KSISGNDESTH
-1012 SVFLDCFNLE
+1012 SIFLDCFNLE

-1031 DSYKPEGK
+1031 DSYKPECK
-1039 RKLINTISNYS
+1039 RKLINTISDYS
-1050 DIDKCK
+1050 YEDKCK

-1096 SGGDLSIDVSGYN
+1096 SGGDLSIDVSGFN

-1116 SKDNIDFEPIK
+1116 SKDNTNFEPIK
-1127 GAVNEQLSPS
+1127 GAVNESFSPS

-1156 KRSSVCNYTDER
+1156 KRSSVCKYTDER

-1266 GDLII
+1266 GDLIT

-1334 EVIDTSSDDYNGEM
+1334 EVIDTSSDNYNGEM

-1394 SAVYGVTPAT
+1394 TAVYGVTPVT
-1404 KQPIVKITKVFED
+1404 KQPTVRTISAYYDK
-1417 AENKRLVFTS
+1417 ENKRSVFVS
-1427 ERDIPNNYTV
+1427 ERDVPDEYKI
-1437 LEHGILLS
+1437 LETGFLLS
-1445 RDNEILRG
+1445 SDNDILNQVT
-1453 RIPLTLDYDGTLIK
+1453 PLTLDYTGELLKSVSVNKDN
-1467 CTSITKGHV
+1467 S
-1476 GTYSANKKIVDEVRT
+1476 GTY
-1491 WGAVAYV
+1491 VAYKPEKTGWQLWGV
-1498 IYQKPNGEVKTLY
+1498 VSYVTYQLPNGRINTIY
-1511 SDLVKKKYLTDNI
+1511 SNYQRIKI

>member
-1 MTGVKVMKKL
+1 MKKL

-17 ATIIATSVP
+17 ATIIATCVP

-97 ITATYIP
+97 ITATYMP
-104 ANERSSYSKIEY
+104 ANELRGYSKIEY
-116 ENSVVWFNDTSGVI
+116 ENSIVWFSETSGVI
-130 NTCVDGEDNIEVL
+130 NTCVDGEDNFEVL

-194 NKRNINTEGALASV
+194 NKRNINTEGAVASV

-247 MSTDMFAGLNQGSGE
+247 MSTDMFAGLNHGSGE
-262 LDTTACHRDEGA
+262 LDTTAGHRDEGA

-313 RTICADVDFSSDGQE
+313 RTICANVDFSSDGQE

-353 VLAVKAMNGEGKGT
+353 VLAVKAMSGEGKGT

-417 GNDHWFADEFT
+417 GNEHWFADEFT

-442 NDVAYNLTGRFT
+442 NDIAHNLTGRFS

-483 ECTGTSMSS
+483 ECTGTSMST

-510 SQYVHDRIR
+510 AQYVHDRIR

-529 YVHHEYKDWVM
+529 YAHHEYKDWVM

-591 ASKENGTLYTG
+591 ASKENGTLYTE

-621 EQSYQEYYDYIMVV
+621 GQSYQEYYDYIMVV
-635 TPDESK
+635 TADESK
-641 FTIDNYGVITSFDYT
+641 FTRDNYGVITSFDYT
-656 KGEDKYLRVPNMIK
+656 KGEDKYLRIPDMVK
-670 GRYVLGIGDNV
+670 GEYVFGIGDNV

-719 EYVGKYAFYNSNTGE
+719 ENVGKYAFYNSNTGE

-749 KIGAFAFCET
+749 KIGAFAFYET
-759 YGYKSLVSEKLT
+759 FGYKSLVSEKLT
-771 EIPESAFQRC
+771 EIPESALQGC

-800 DDNTFSIK
+800 DDHYFSMDF
-808 LEFPKVIEIGY
+808 EFPKVTEIGY
-819 HAFENCGVHY
+819 HAFENCRVHH
-829 IDLPGMTDASGLG
+829 IELPELTDASGLG
-842 EGAFYDGGLY
+842 EGVFYNSSLY
-852 SIDMPNLEGE
+852 SIDLPNLVGE
-862 IPRDTFFKTQLR
+862 IPRDTFFKSQLR
-874 TVNLPKITSVEVG
+874 TVNLPKVTSVEVG

-899 LENVKQFKS
+899 LENVKEFKS

-914 HIKGVGYD
+914 NIKGVGYD

-949 DLPKCKT
+949 DLPKCKN

-968 YLPNLEYMDE
+968 YLPNLEYLNE
-978 YTSDKKTFGFKCPN
+978 YTSNKKTFGFKCPN

-1001 KSISGNEEATH
+1001 KSISGNDEATH
-1012 SVFLDCFNLE
+1012 SIFLDCFNLE

-1031 DSYKPEGK
+1031 DSYKPECK
-1039 RKLINTISNYS
+1039 RKLINTISDYS
-1050 DIDKCK
+1050 YEDKCK

-1096 SGGDLSIDVSGYN
+1096 SGGDLSIDVSGFN

-1116 SKDNIDFEPIK
+1116 SKDNTNFEPIK
-1127 GAVNEQLSPS
+1127 GAVNESFSPS

-1168 VVNPSV
+1168 VVNLSV

-1190 YTYTAEKNGETYSIN
+1190 YTYTAEKSGETYSIN

-1211 NLVTVNYLNDDF
+1211 ELVTVDYLNDDF
-1223 EAWLNDK
+1223 EAWINDK

-1252 VSKNAGV
+1252 VSKNAGI

-1266 GDLII
+1266 GDLIS

-1278 TIGSFPAAPTL
+1278 TSNSFPAAPTL

-1307 VKAGKSVKVT
+1307 VKAGKSVKAT
-1317 AQYKKNLTYYS
+1317 AQYKNNLTYYS

-1334 EVIDTSSDDYNGEM
+1334 EVVDTSSDDYNGEM

-1381 SEYKFYMSNNLEL
+1381 REYKFYMSNNLEL
-1394 SAVYGVTPAT
+1394 TAVYGVTPVT
-1404 KQPIVKITKVFED
+1404 KQPTVRTISAYYDK
-1417 AENKRLVFTS
+1417 ENKRSVFVS
-1427 ERDIPNNYTV
+1427 ERDVPDEYKI
-1437 LEHGILLS
+1437 LETGFLLS
-1445 RDNEILRG
+1445 SDNDILNQVT
-1453 RIPLTLDYDGTLIK
+1453 PLTLDYTGELLK
-1467 CTSITKGHV
+1467 SVSINKDNS
-1476 GTYSANKKIVDEVRT
+1476 GTY
-1491 WGAVAYV
+1491 VAYKPEKTGWHLWGV
-1498 IYQKPNGEVKTLY
+1498 VSYVTYQLPNGRINTIY
-1511 SDLVKKKYLTDNI
+1511 SNYQRIKI

>member
-1 MTGVKVMKKL
+1 MKKL

-17 ATIIATSVP
+17 ATIIATCVP

-44 VSEYDAGKRFIGGV
+44 ASEYDAGKRFIGGV

-97 ITATYIP
+97 ITATYMP
-104 ANERSSYSKIEY
+104 ANELRGYSKIEY
-116 ENSVVWFNDTSGVI
+116 ENSVVWFSETSGVI

-194 NKRNINTEGALASV
+194 NKRNINTEGAVASV

-247 MSTDMFAGLNQGSGE
+247 MSTDMFAGLNHGSGE
-262 LDTTACHRDEGA
+262 LDTTAGHRDEGA

-313 RTICADVDFSSDGQE
+313 RTICANVDFSSDGQE

-353 VLAVKAMNGEGKGT
+353 VLAVKAMSGEGKGT

-417 GNDHWFADEFT
+417 GNEHWFADEFT

-442 NDVAYNLTGRFT
+442 NDVAHNLTGRFS

-472 WIYDDNFKGYR
+472 WIYDDSFKGYR
-483 ECTGTSMSS
+483 ECTGTSMST

-510 SQYVHDRIR
+510 AQYVHDRIR

-591 ASKENGTLYTG
+591 ASKENGTLYTE

-621 EQSYQEYYDYIMVV
+621 GQSYQEYYDYIMVV
-635 TPDESK
+635 TADESK
-641 FTIDNYGVITSFDYT
+641 FTRDNYGVITSFDYT
-656 KGEDKYLRVPNMIK
+656 IGEDKYLRIPDMVK
-670 GRYVLGIGDNV
+670 GEYVFGIGDNV

-694 ERCNSIGDYAF
+694 KRCNSIGDYAF

-719 EYVGKYAFYNSNTGE
+719 ENVGKYAFYNSNTGE
-734 RNNNSKDEIILGELK
+734 RNNNSKDEIVLGELK

-759 YGYKSLVSEKLT
+759 RGYKSLVSEKLT

-781 GIEYLY
+781 SIEYLY

-800 DDNTFSIK
+800 DDNRFSMK
-808 LEFPKVIEIGY
+808 LEFPKVTEIGY

-852 SIDMPNLEGE
+852 SIDLPNLEGE

-874 TVNLPKITSVEVG
+874 TVNLPKVTSVEVG

-968 YLPNLEYMDE
+968 HMPNLEYLNE
-978 YTSDKKTFGFKCPN
+978 YTSNKKTFGFKCPN

-1001 KSISGNEEATH
+1001 KSISGNDEATH
-1012 SVFLDCFNLE
+1012 SIFLDCFNLE

-1039 RKLINTISNYS
+1039 RKFIYTISDYS
-1050 DIDKCK
+1050 DEDKCK

-1065 ADKKALGIYG
+1065 ADKEILGKFDKGYI
-1075 HGFLDGK
+1075 DGK

-1088 LEDLPSTQ
+1088 LENLPSTQ

-1116 SKDNIDFEPIK
+1116 SKDNTDFEPIK
-1127 GAVNEQLSPS
+1127 GAVNESFSPS

-1156 KRSSVCNYTDER
+1156 KRSSVCKYTDER
-1168 VVNPSV
+1168 VSNPSV

-1190 YTYTAEKNGETYSIN
+1190 YTYTAEKSGETYSIN

-1211 NLVTVNYLNDDF
+1211 ELVTVDYLSDDF

-1266 GDLII
+1266 GDLIT

-1289 YGHTFTG
+1289 YGYTFTG

-1334 EVIDTSSDDYNGEM
+1334 EVVDTSSDNYNGEM

-1381 SEYKFYMSNNLEL
+1381 REYKFYMSNNLEL
-1394 SAVYGVTPAT
+1394 TAVYGETPVI
-1404 KQPIVKITKVFED
+1404 KQPTVRTISAYYDK
-1417 AENKRLVFTS
+1417 ENKRSVFVS
-1427 ERDIPNNYTV
+1427 ERDVPDEYKI
-1437 LEHGILLS
+1437 LETGFLLS
-1445 RDNEILRG
+1445 SDNDILNQVT
-1453 RIPLTLDYDGTLIK
+1453 PLTLDYKGELLK
-1467 CTSITKGHV
+1467 SVSINKDNS
-1476 GTYSANKKIVDEVRT
+1476 GTY
-1491 WGAVAYV
+1491 VAYKPEKTGWHLWGV
-1498 IYQKPNGEVKTLY
+1498 VSYVTYQLPNGRINTIYSNYQKIK
-1511 SDLVKKKYLTDNI
+1511 I

>member
-1 MTGVKVMKKL
+1 MKKL

-26 MISYANESTDVMS
+26 MISYANESTDIMS

-97 ITATYIP
+97 ITATYMP
-104 ANERSSYSKIEY
+104 ANELRGYSKIEY
-116 ENSVVWFNDTSGVI
+116 ENSVVWFSETSGVI

-194 NKRNINTEGALASV
+194 NKRNINTEGAVASV

-233 AETKGVTN
+233 SETKGVTN

-247 MSTDMFAGLNQGSGE
+247 MSTDMFAGLNKGSGE
-262 LDTTACHRDEGA
+262 LDTTAGHRDEGA

-283 LEPLKNEKLNN
+283 LEPLKNEKLND

-353 VLAVKAMNGEGKGT
+353 VLAVKAMSGEGKGT

-442 NDVAYNLTGRFT
+442 NNIAHNLTGRFT

-483 ECTGTSMSS
+483 ECTGTSMST

-510 SQYVHDRIR
+510 AQYVHDRIR

-591 ASKENGTLYTG
+591 ASKENGTLYTE

-621 EQSYQEYYDYIMVV
+621 GQSYQEYYDYIMVV
-635 TPDESK
+635 TADESK
-641 FTIDNYGVITSFDYT
+641 FTRDNYGVITSFDYT
-656 KGEDKYLRVPNMIK
+656 KGEDKYLRIPDMVK
-670 GRYVLGIGDNV
+670 GEYVFGIGDNV

-719 EYVGKYAFYNSNTGE
+719 ENVGKYAFYNSNTGE

-749 KIGAFAFCET
+749 KIGAFAFYET
-759 YGYKSLVSEKLT
+759 FGYKSLVSEKLT
-771 EIPESAFQRC
+771 EIPESALQGC

-800 DDNTFSIK
+800 DDHYFSMDF
-808 LEFPKVIEIGY
+808 EFPKVTEIGY
-819 HAFENCGVHY
+819 HAFENCRVHY
-829 IDLPGMTDASGLG
+829 IELPELTDASGLG
-842 EGAFYDGGLY
+842 EGVFYNSSLY
-852 SIDMPNLEGE
+852 SIDLPNLEGE
-862 IPRDTFFKTQLR
+862 IPRDTFFKSQLR
-874 TVNLPKITSVEVG
+874 TVNLPKVTSVEVG

-949 DLPKCKT
+949 DLPKCKN

-968 YLPNLEYMDE
+968 YLPNLEYLNE
-978 YTSDKKTFGFKCPN
+978 YTSDKNTFGFKCPN

-1001 KSISGNEEATH
+1001 KSTSGNEESIH
-1012 SVFLDCFNLE
+1012 SIFLDCFNLE
-1022 KIDLPSLDF
+1022 KIDLPSLNF
-1031 DSYKPEGK
+1031 DSYKPEGLHK
-1039 RKLINTISNYS
+1039 TIYRISDYS
-1050 DIDKCK
+1050 YKDKCK

-1065 ADKKALGIYG
+1065 ADKKDIY
-1075 HGFLDGK
+1075 FNFVDGVR
-1082 IPSFKI
+1082 PLFKI

-1116 SKDNIDFEPIK
+1116 SKDNTDFEPIK
-1127 GAVNEQLSPS
+1127 GAVNESFSPS

-1252 VSKNAGV
+1252 ISKNAGI

-1266 GDLII
+1266 GDLIT

-1278 TIGSFPAAPTL
+1278 ISSSFPAAPTL

-1328 LVLNGG
+1328 LVINGG
-1334 EVIDTSSDDYNGEM
+1334 ELVDTSSDNYNGEM

-1381 SEYKFYMSNNLEL
+1381 REYKFYMSNNLEL
-1394 SAVYGVTPAT
+1394 TAVYGITPVT
-1404 KQPIVKITKVFED
+1404 KQPTVRTISAYYDK
-1417 AENKRLVFTS
+1417 ENKRSVFVS
-1427 ERDIPNNYTV
+1427 ERDVPDEYKI
-1437 LEHGILLS
+1437 LETGFLLS
-1445 RDNEILRG
+1445 PDNDILNQVT
-1453 RIPLTLDYDGTLIK
+1453 PLTLDY
-1467 CTSITKGHV
+1467 KGELLKSV
-1476 GTYSANKKIVDEVRT
+1476 SVNKDNSGTY
-1491 WGAVAYV
+1491 VAYKPEKTGWHLWGV
-1498 IYQKPNGEVKTLY
+1498 VSYVTYQLPNGRINTIY
-1511 SDLVKKKYLTDNI
+1511 SNYQRIKI

>member
-1 MTGVKVMKKL
+1 MKKL

-17 ATIIATSVP
+17 ATIIATCVP

-97 ITATYIP
+97 ITATYMP
-104 ANERSSYSKIEY
+104 ANEMRGYSKIEY
-116 ENSVVWFNDTSGVI
+116 ENSVVWFSETSGVI
-130 NTCVDGEDNIEVL
+130 NTCVDGEDNFEVL

-194 NKRNINTEGALASV
+194 NKRNINTEGAVASV

-247 MSTDMFAGLNQGSGE
+247 MSTDMFAGLNHGSGE
-262 LDTTACHRDEGA
+262 LDTTAGHRDEGA

-353 VLAVKAMNGEGKGT
+353 VLAVKAMSGEGKGT

-417 GNDHWFADEFT
+417 GNEHWFADEFT

-442 NDVAYNLTGRFT
+442 NDVAHNLTGRFS

-483 ECTGTSMSS
+483 ECTGTSMST

-510 SQYVHDRIR
+510 AQYVHDRIR

-591 ASKENGTLYTG
+591 ASKENGTLYTE

-609 MRLHVIAYCEGK
+609 MRIHVIAYCEGK
-621 EQSYQEYYDYIMVV
+621 GQSYQEYYDYIMVV
-635 TPDESK
+635 TADESK
-641 FTIDNYGVITSFDYT
+641 FTRDNYGVITSFDYT
-656 KGEDKYLRVPNMIK
+656 KGEDKYLRIPDMVK
-670 GRYVLGIGDNV
+670 GEYVFGIGDNV

-719 EYVGKYAFYNSNTGE
+719 ENVGKYAFYNSNTGE

-749 KIGAFAFCET
+749 KIGAFAFYET
-759 YGYKSLVSEKLT
+759 FGYKSLVSEKLT
-771 EIPESAFQRC
+771 EIPESALQGC

-800 DDNTFSIK
+800 DDHYFSMDF
-808 LEFPKVIEIGY
+808 EFPKVTEIGY
-819 HAFENCGVHY
+819 HAFENCRVHY
-829 IDLPGMTDASGLG
+829 IELPELTDASGLG
-842 EGAFYDGGLY
+842 EGVFYKSSLY
-852 SIDMPNLEGE
+852 SIDLPNLVGE
-862 IPRDTFFKTQLR
+862 IPRDTFFKSQLR
-874 TVNLPKITSVEVG
+874 TVNLPKVTSVEVG

-899 LENVKQFKS
+899 LENVKEFKS

-949 DLPKCKT
+949 DLPKCKN

-968 YLPNLEYMDE
+968 YLPNLEYLNE
-978 YTSDKKTFGFKCPN
+978 YTSNKKTFGFKCPN

-1001 KSISGNEEATH
+1001 KSISGNDEATH
-1012 SVFLDCFNLE
+1012 SIFLDCFNLE

-1031 DSYKPEGK
+1031 DSYKPESK
-1039 RKLINTISNYS
+1039 RKLINTISDYS
-1050 DIDKCK
+1050 YEDKCK

-1096 SGGDLSIDVSGYN
+1096 SDGDLCIDVSGFN

-1116 SKDNIDFEPIK
+1116 SKDNTNFEPIK
-1127 GAVNEQLSPS
+1127 GAVNESFSPS

-1156 KRSSVCNYTDER
+1156 KRSSVCKYTDER

-1190 YTYTAEKNGETYSIN
+1190 YTYTAEKNGEAYSIN

-1211 NLVTVNYLNDDF
+1211 ELVTVDYLNDDF

-1230 NRTVSDKANYTFRI
+1230 NRTLSDKANYTFRI

-1266 GDLII
+1266 GDLIA

-1278 TIGSFPAAPTL
+1278 TSNSFPAAPTL

-1334 EVIDTSSDDYNGEM
+1334 EVVDTSSDDYNGEM

-1381 SEYKFYMSNNLEL
+1381 SEYKFYMTNNLEL
-1394 SAVYGVTPAT
+1394 TAIYGETPVI
-1404 KQPIVKITKVFED
+1404 KQPTVRTISAYYDK
-1417 AENKRLVFTS
+1417 ENKRSVFVS
-1427 ERDIPNNYTV
+1427 ERDVPDEYKI
-1437 LEHGILLS
+1437 LETGFLLS
-1445 RDNEILRG
+1445 SDNDILNQVT
-1453 RIPLTLDYDGTLIK
+1453 PLTLDYKGELLK
-1467 CTSITKGHV
+1467 SVSINKNNS
-1476 GTYSANKKIVDEVRT
+1476 GTY
-1491 WGAVAYV
+1491 VAYKPEKTGRHLWGV
-1498 IYQKPNGEVKTLY
+1498 VSYVTYQLPNGRINTIYSNYQKIK
-1511 SDLVKKKYLTDNI
+1511 I

>member
-1 MTGVKVMKKL
+1 MKKL

-58 ILTEDSDEVMID
+58 ILTEDSDEVKID

-313 RTICADVDFSSDGQE
+313 RTICADIDFSSDGQE

-510 SQYVHDRIR
+510 AQYVHDRIR

>member
-1 MTGVKVMKKL
+1 MKKL

-17 ATIIATSVP
+17 ATIIATCVP

-44 VSEYDAGKRFIGGV
+44 ASEYDAGKRFIGGV

-97 ITATYIP
+97 ITATYMP
-104 ANERSSYSKIEY
+104 ANELRGYSKIEY
-116 ENSVVWFNDTSGVI
+116 ENSVVWFSETSGVI
-130 NTCVDGEDNIEVL
+130 NTCVDGEDNFEVL

-194 NKRNINTEGALASV
+194 NKRNINTEGAVASV

-233 AETKGVTN
+233 SETKGITN

-247 MSTDMFAGLNQGSGE
+247 MSTDMFAGLNHGSGE
-262 LDTTACHRDEGA
+262 LDTTAGHRDEGA

-313 RTICADVDFSSDGQE
+313 RTICANVDFSSDGQE

-353 VLAVKAMNGEGKGT
+353 VLAVKAMSGEGKGT

-417 GNDHWFADEFT
+417 GNEHWFADEFT

-442 NDVAYNLTGRFT
+442 NDVAHNLTGRFS

-472 WIYDDNFKGYR
+472 WIYDDSFKGYR
-483 ECTGTSMSS
+483 ECTGTSMST

-510 SQYVHDRIR
+510 AQYVHDRIR

-529 YVHHEYKDWVM
+529 YAHHEYKDWVM

-591 ASKENGTLYTG
+591 ASKENGTLYTE

-609 MRLHVIAYCEGK
+609 MRIHVIAYCEGK
-621 EQSYQEYYDYIMVV
+621 GQSYQEYYDYIMVV
-635 TPDESK
+635 TADESK
-641 FTIDNYGVITSFDYT
+641 FTRDNYGVITSFDYT
-656 KGEDKYLRVPNMIK
+656 KGEDKYLRIPDMVK
-670 GRYVLGIGDNV
+670 GEYVFGIGDNV

-719 EYVGKYAFYNSNTGE
+719 ENVGKYAFYNSNTGE

-749 KIGAFAFCET
+749 KIGAFAFYET
-759 YGYKSLVSEKLT
+759 FGYKSLVSEKLT
-771 EIPESAFQRC
+771 EIPESALQGC

-800 DDNTFSIK
+800 DDHYFSMDF
-808 LEFPKVIEIGY
+808 EFPKVTEIGY
-819 HAFENCGVHY
+819 HAFENCRVHH
-829 IDLPGMTDASGLG
+829 IELPELTDASGLG
-842 EGAFYDGGLY
+842 EGVFYKSSLY
-852 SIDMPNLEGE
+852 SIDLPNLVGE
-862 IPRDTFFKTQLR
+862 IPRDTFFKSQLR
-874 TVNLPKITSVEVG
+874 TVNLPKVTSVEVG

-899 LENVKQFKS
+899 LENVKEFKS

-922 YGNIERVSMPNCES
+922 YGSIERVSMPNCES

-949 DLPKCKT
+949 DLPKCKN

-968 YLPNLEYMDE
+968 YLPNLEYLNE
-978 YTSDKKTFGFKCPN
+978 YTSNKKTFGFKCPN

-1001 KSISGNEEATH
+1001 KSISGNDEATH
-1012 SVFLDCFNLE
+1012 SIFLDCFNLE

-1031 DSYKPEGK
+1031 DSYKPECK
-1039 RKLINTISNYS
+1039 RKLINTISDYS
-1050 DIDKCK
+1050 YEDKCK

-1096 SGGDLSIDVSGYN
+1096 SDGDLSIDVSGFN

-1116 SKDNIDFEPIK
+1116 SKDNTNFEPIK
-1127 GAVNEQLSPS
+1127 GAVNESFSPS

-1156 KRSSVCNYTDER
+1156 KRSSVCKYTDER
-1168 VVNPSV
+1168 VANPSV

-1190 YTYTAEKNGETYSIN
+1190 YTYTAEKSGETYSIN

-1211 NLVTVNYLNDDF
+1211 ELVTVDYLNDDF
-1223 EAWLNDK
+1223 EAWINDK

-1266 GDLII
+1266 GDLIT

-1278 TIGSFPAAPTL
+1278 TSSSFPAAPTL

-1334 EVIDTSSDDYNGEM
+1334 EVVDTSSDDYNGEM

-1381 SEYKFYMSNNLEL
+1381 SEYKFYMTNNLEL
-1394 SAVYGVTPAT
+1394 TAIYGETPVI
-1404 KQPIVKITKVFED
+1404 KQPTVRIISAYYDK
-1417 AENKRLVFTS
+1417 ENKRSVFVS
-1427 ERDIPNNYTV
+1427 ERDVPDEYKI
-1437 LEHGILLS
+1437 LETGFLLS
-1445 RDNEILRG
+1445 SDNDILNQVT
-1453 RIPLTLDYDGTLIK
+1453 PLTLDYKGELLK
-1467 CTSITKGHV
+1467 SVSINKDNS
-1476 GTYSANKKIVDEVRT
+1476 GTY
-1491 WGAVAYV
+1491 VAYKPEKTGWHLWGV
-1498 IYQKPNGEVKTLY
+1498 VSYVTYQLPNGRINTIYSNYQKIKILN
-1511 SDLVKKKYLTDNI
+1511 

>member
-1 MTGVKVMKKL
+1 MKKL

-97 ITATYIP
+97 ITATYMP
-104 ANERSSYSKIEY
+104 ANELRGYSKIEY
-116 ENSVVWFNDTSGVI
+116 ENSVVWFSETSGVI
-130 NTCVDGEDNIEVL
+130 NTCVDGEDNFEVL

-194 NKRNINTEGALASV
+194 NKRNINTEGAVASV

-233 AETKGVTN
+233 SETKGVTN

-247 MSTDMFAGLNQGSGE
+247 MSTDMFAGLNHGSGE
-262 LDTTACHRDEGA
+262 LDTTAGHRDEGA

-283 LEPLKNEKLNN
+283 LEPLKNEKLND

-313 RTICADVDFSSDGQE
+313 RTICANVDFSSDGQE

-353 VLAVKAMNGEGKGT
+353 VLAVKAMSGEGKGT

-417 GNDHWFADEFT
+417 GNEHWFADEFT

-442 NDVAYNLTGRFT
+442 NDVAHNLTGRFS

-472 WIYDDNFKGYR
+472 WIYDDSFKGYR
-483 ECTGTSMSS
+483 ECTGTSMST

-510 SQYVHDRIR
+510 AQYVHDRIR

-529 YVHHEYKDWVM
+529 YAHHEYKDWVM

-591 ASKENGTLYTG
+591 ASKENGTLYTE

-609 MRLHVIAYCEGK
+609 MRIHVIAYCEGK
-621 EQSYQEYYDYIMVV
+621 GQSYQEYYDYIMVV
-635 TPDESK
+635 TADESK
-641 FTIDNYGVITSFDYT
+641 FTRDNYGVITSFDYT
-656 KGEDKYLRVPNMIK
+656 KGEDKYLRIPDMVK
-670 GRYVLGIGDNV
+670 GEYVFGIGDNV

-719 EYVGKYAFYNSNTGE
+719 KNVGKYAFYNSNTGE

-749 KIGAFAFCET
+749 KIGAFAFYET
-759 YGYKSLVSEKLT
+759 FGYKSLVSEKLT
-771 EIPESAFQRC
+771 EIPESALQGC

-800 DDNTFSIK
+800 DDHYFSMDF
-808 LEFPKVIEIGY
+808 EFPKVTEIGY
-819 HAFENCGVHY
+819 HAFENCRVHH
-829 IDLPGMTDASGLG
+829 IELPELTDASGLG
-842 EGAFYDGGLY
+842 EGVFYKSSLY
-852 SIDMPNLEGE
+852 SIDLPNLVGE
-862 IPRDTFFKTQLR
+862 IPRDTFFKSQLR
-874 TVNLPKITSVEVG
+874 TVNLPKVTSVEVG

-899 LENVKQFKS
+899 LENVKEFKS

-949 DLPKCKT
+949 DLPKCKN

-968 YLPNLEYMDE
+968 YLPNLEYLNE
-978 YTSDKKTFGFKCPN
+978 YTSNKKTFGFKCPN

-1001 KSISGNEEATH
+1001 KSISGNDEATH
-1012 SVFLDCFNLE
+1012 SIFLDCFNLE

-1031 DSYKPEGK
+1031 DSYKPECK
-1039 RKLINTISNYS
+1039 RKLINTISDYS
-1050 DIDKCK
+1050 YEDKCK

-1096 SGGDLSIDVSGYN
+1096 SDGDLSIDVSGFN

-1116 SKDNIDFEPIK
+1116 SKDNTNFEPIK
-1127 GAVNEQLSPS
+1127 GAVNESFSPS

-1156 KRSSVCNYTDER
+1156 KRSSVCKYTDER
-1168 VVNPSV
+1168 VANPSV

-1190 YTYTAEKNGETYSIN
+1190 YTYTAEKSGETYSIN

-1211 NLVTVNYLNDDF
+1211 ELVTVDYLNDDF
-1223 EAWLNDK
+1223 EAWINDK

-1266 GDLII
+1266 GDLIT

-1278 TIGSFPAAPTL
+1278 TSSSFPAAPTL

-1334 EVIDTSSDDYNGEM
+1334 EVVDTSSDDYNGEM

-1381 SEYKFYMSNNLEL
+1381 SEYKFYMTNNLEL
-1394 SAVYGVTPAT
+1394 TAIYGETPVI
-1404 KQPIVKITKVFED
+1404 KQPTVRIISAYYDK
-1417 AENKRLVFTS
+1417 ENKRSVFVS
-1427 ERDIPNNYTV
+1427 ERDVPDEYKI
-1437 LEHGILLS
+1437 LETGFLLS
-1445 RDNEILRG
+1445 SDNDILNQVT
-1453 RIPLTLDYDGTLIK
+1453 PLTLDYKGELLK
-1467 CTSITKGHV
+1467 SVSINKDNS
-1476 GTYSANKKIVDEVRT
+1476 GTY
-1491 WGAVAYV
+1491 VAYKPEKTGWHLWGV
-1498 IYQKPNGEVKTLY
+1498 VSYVTYQLPNGRINTIYSNYQKIKILN
-1511 SDLVKKKYLTDNI
+1511 